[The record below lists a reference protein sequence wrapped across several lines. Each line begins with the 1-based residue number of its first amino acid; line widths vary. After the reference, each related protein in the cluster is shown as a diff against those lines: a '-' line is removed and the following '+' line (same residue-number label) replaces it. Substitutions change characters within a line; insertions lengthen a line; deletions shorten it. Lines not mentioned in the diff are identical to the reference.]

1 MTAKLDSQRRLI
13 NLWILRSSI
22 GLSLVSILIGLGVF
36 LAKGSG
42 DLPHTPSGSIASII
56 VDAWQEAMGL
66 HASAFLDFGMLAIL
80 FTPVARLG
88 AGIVASMRARD
99 WLYVLIGLVVV
110 VLVSLG
116 MLTGQAGG

>member
-13 NLWILRSSI
+13 NLWILRTSI

-36 LAKGSG
+36 LVKGS
-42 DLPHTPSGSIASII
+42 DYLPHTPSGSIASII
-56 VDAWQEAMGL
+56 VDAWQEALGL
-66 HASAFLDFGMLAIL
+66 HASAFLDIGVLVML
-80 FTPVARLG
+80 FTPLVRL
-88 AGIVASMRARD
+88 AVGIFTNTRSRD
-99 WLYVLIGLVVV
+99 WLYVLIGLVVA